1 MVRKR
6 SSEEREKRAVFF
18 HFFSQP
24 GIRRP
29 HCLLRSRK
37 TKPVLISRRPLFADR
52 RPYPATQRK
61 LRRCSR
67 ESASSS

>member
-18 HFFSQP
+18 HFFLQP

-29 HCLLRSRK
+29 HLSSPQQKNK
-37 TKPVLISRRPLFADR
+37 T
-52 RPYPATQRK
+52 RPYLSPPS
-61 LRRCSR
+61 LR
-67 ESASSS
+67 